1 MRIQVYL
8 RYTPFIV
15 LEQAASYL
23 LFSDNL
29 RKQVISRNLRSHNF
43 ERSEVISSSF
53 SHKKVVNKWLT
64 QANYLRAVNIL
75 WLVLLNAGTA
85 LCQKTNG
92 IFVQVYEI
100 VSCAL
105 LIKRDVL

>member
-1 MRIQVYL
+1 M
-8 RYTPFIV
+8 
-15 LEQAASYL
+15 
-23 LFSDNL
+23 
-29 RKQVISRNLRSHNF
+29 
-43 ERSEVISSSF
+43 
-53 SHKKVVNKWLT
+53 VNKWLT

-75 WLVLLNAGTA
+75 WLVLLNAGAA